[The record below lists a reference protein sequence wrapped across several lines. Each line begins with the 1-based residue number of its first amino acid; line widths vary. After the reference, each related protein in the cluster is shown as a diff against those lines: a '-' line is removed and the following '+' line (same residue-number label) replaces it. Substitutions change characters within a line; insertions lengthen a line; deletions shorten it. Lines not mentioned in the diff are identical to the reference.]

1 MKKLLL
7 TTGLL
12 LTALSA
18 GQIDTIGNNNYNHNN
33 QKKSAV
39 FGKYLPYLQLPD
51 NTYIQ
56 RKRFEI
62 NAKNLGDIY
71 KKYFQDI
78 YTRKKVLDNVFDI
91 SILKKPSV
99 KILKSISH
107 IYINPVYIQQL
118 ILPKQYKI
126 TNAITSTPFS
136 LFKYQNNELHLK
148 ASNNFQYGNIV
159 IYYTD
164 GKNNYSMNLLV
175 DNYFQKECML
185 LNKKYFCRNKK
196 RDKFAL
202 SYENFALIYQFKDI
216 KPLDPLEAITLYQ
229 NFSKRKITNI
239 KNHSFVSFEYK
250 GLTYFIYRDDTNG
263 NIIVNNKK
271 FFVKP

>member
-1 MKKLLL
+1 MKKKLILSGILLA
-7 TTGLL
+7 TNLL
-12 LTALSA
+12 
-18 GQIDTIGNNNYNHNN
+18 GDMNNMGYNT
-33 QKKSAV
+33 QAPKSNI
-39 FGKYLPYLQLPD
+39 FGKEIPYLQLPD

-62 NAKNLGDIY
+62 NSVNLAKIY

-78 YTRKKVLDNVFDI
+78 YKRKKVLDNVFNI

-107 IYINPVYIQQL
+107 IYVNPVYIQQL

-136 LFKYQNNELHLK
+136 LFQYQNNELHLK
-148 ASNNFQYGNIV
+148 AKNNFQYGNII

-164 GKNNYSMNLLV
+164 GKHNYSMNLLV
-175 DNYFQKECML
+175 DNYFQKKCL
-185 LNKKYFCRNKK
+185 LINQKYFCKK
-196 RDKFAL
+196 DSRDKFAFA
-202 SYENFALIYQFKDI
+202 YENFALIYQFREI
-216 KPLDPLEAITLYQ
+216 KPLDPLQAITLYQ
-229 NFSKRKITNI
+229 NFSKKKITDI

-250 GLTYFIYRDDTNG
+250 GITYFIYRDDTNG